1 MDAIK
6 SSGEISWNV
15 ALVTW
20 RVIRKNDHV
29 NTAEDDDGLDGIDEM
44 TYILAKGA
52 LQPWM
57 LSEYSSQINPIM
69 NTYHGMCLIPLL
81 CLQQDTMF

>member
-6 SSGEISWNV
+6 SSNEISWNV

-29 NTAEDDDGLDGIDEM
+29 NTAEDDDDGLDGIDEM
-44 TYILAKGA
+44 NYILEKGA

-57 LSEYSSQINPIM
+57 LSGYSSQIM
-69 NTYHGMCLIPLL
+69 
-81 CLQQDTMF
+81 QQSWL

>member
-6 SSGEISWNV
+6 SRDGISWNV
-15 ALVTW
+15 ALATW

-29 NTAEDDDGLDGIDEM
+29 YTAEDDDGLDGIDELN
-44 TYILAKGA
+44 YILAKGA

-57 LSEYSSQINPIM
+57 LSEYSSQIM
-69 NTYHGMCLIPLL
+69 
-81 CLQQDTMF
+81 QQSWMKDGYGGSNQE

>member
-6 SSGEISWNV
+6 SSDEISWNV

-20 RVIRKNDHV
+20 RVIRMNDHM
-29 NTAEDDDGLDGIDEM
+29 NTAEDDDDGLDGMD
-44 TYILAKGA
+44 YILAKGA

-57 LSEYSSQINPIM
+57 LSGYSSQIMQQSWLWRQQPRIQCWL
-69 NTYHGMCLIPLL
+69 HSIIPV
-81 CLQQDTMF
+81 DST